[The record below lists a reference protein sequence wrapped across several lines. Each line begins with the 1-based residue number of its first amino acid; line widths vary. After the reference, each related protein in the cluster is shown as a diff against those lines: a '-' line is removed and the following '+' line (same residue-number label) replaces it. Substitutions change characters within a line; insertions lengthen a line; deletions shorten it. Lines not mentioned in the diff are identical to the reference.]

1 MMYEVDARNKVVDV
15 DTEWDV
21 EAQRA
26 AGNAGPLR
34 DRILGRPLE
43 SFMAGDATKMFVR
56 AALDAARLLGETR
69 VLPYRCDVP
78 GERRYLEMVISPLAD
93 GHVRV
98 AHRLVKTEPMPS
110 RRSLPRVRIVGGWR
124 CSQCCRVRLSGSD
137 EWIESEDQFEARLL
151 SDVCPECANA
161 LFDNTKWHKE

>member
-1 MMYEVDARNKVVDV
+1 MMYEVDAHNKVVDV

-21 EAQRA
+21 EAERA
-26 AGNAGPLR
+26 AGSEGPLR
-34 DRILGRPLE
+34 QRILGRSLE

-56 AALDAARLLGETR
+56 AALDAARILGEAR

-78 GERRYLEMVISPLAD
+78 GERRYMEMVVSPLDD

-98 AHRLVKTEPMPS
+98 THRLVKAEAMPP
-110 RRSLPRVRIVGGWR
+110 RRPWPRVRIVGGWR
-124 CSQCCRVRLSGSD
+124 CSQCCRVRLSGSE
-137 EWIESEDQFEARLL
+137 EWIETEDQFDARLL

-161 LFDNTKWHKE
+161 LFDHAK